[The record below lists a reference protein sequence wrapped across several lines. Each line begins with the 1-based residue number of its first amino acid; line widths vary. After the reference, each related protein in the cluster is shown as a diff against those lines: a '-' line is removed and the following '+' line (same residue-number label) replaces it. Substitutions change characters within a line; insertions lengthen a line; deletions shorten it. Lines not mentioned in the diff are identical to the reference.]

1 VITDRTRA
9 AKVRSLYLDIE
20 RAMLEARRIETFEQG
35 KLEAGCLHT
44 PEQLRESFEIAR
56 AAEVAALERYARV
69 QIEVRSLTTPVE
81 YARLNAIK

>member
-1 VITDRTRA
+1 
-9 AKVRSLYLDIE
+9 
-20 RAMLEARRIETFEQG
+20 MLEARRIETFEQG

-56 AAEVAALERYARV
+56 AAEVAALESYA
-69 QIEVRSLTTPVE
+69 QAQMQVRCLTTPLE